1 MVMRWKILE
10 LAEQCS
16 SLDDLLLELKK
27 HPEYGL
33 TEDGGIA
40 LLLEYADIL
49 PEAIQNEL
57 EASHLEL
64 K

>member
-16 SLDDLLLELKK
+16 SLDDLLRDLKK
-27 HPEYGL
+27 HPEYDL
-33 TEDGGIA
+33 PEDGGLE

-49 PEAIQNEL
+49 PTALQNEL
-57 EASHLEL
+57 HART
-64 K
+64 KAP